1 MYSLNTNYPTTVD
14 AAAYSIFPEALRSV
28 SSVGGSIST
37 RGTSSVGGSISTRRA
52 SSPEPID
59 SVSTTRCSPRVIDM
73 GGCGLSLLLPLL
85 LLLLLFVLHHPL
97 GTLLR
102 HSHHFGQNSY
112 SCQQSFPWK
121 RNCLWWELNSGLL
134 AQRPASYHYT
144 KAESINFLSI
154 SL

>member
-1 MYSLNTNYPTTVD
+1 MYSLNTNCPTIVD
-14 AAAYSIFPEALRSV
+14 AAAYSIFPEAHRSV
-28 SSVGGSIST
+28 SSVGGSVST
-37 RGTSSVGGSISTRRA
+37 RRTSSVGGRISTHRT
-52 SSPEPID
+52 SSLEPIV
-59 SVSTTRCSPRVIDM
+59 SVSTTHRSPRVIDM

-85 LLLLLFVLHHPL
+85 LLLLLLILYHPL

-112 SCQQSFPWK
+112 SCQQSLLWK

-144 KAESINFLSI
+144 KAESVNSFDHC
-154 SL
+154 